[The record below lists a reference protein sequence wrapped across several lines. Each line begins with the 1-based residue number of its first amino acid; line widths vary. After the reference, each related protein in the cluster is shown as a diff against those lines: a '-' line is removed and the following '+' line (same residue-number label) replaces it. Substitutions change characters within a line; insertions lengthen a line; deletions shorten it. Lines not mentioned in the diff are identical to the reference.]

1 MRTTLNI
8 DDEVLRAAK
17 ALARQQRKTT
27 GAVLSELARSAM
39 TGADTTSSSE
49 SRVDCHGF
57 LPFPT
62 RGGIV
67 TDELIETLRERE
79 GV

>member
-8 DDEVLRAAK
+8 DDEVLQAAK

-27 GAVLSELARSAM
+27 GEVLSELARKAI
-39 TGADTTSSSE
+39 TGVQTEVGADNTSA
-49 SRVDCHGF
+49 CHGF
-57 LPFPT
+57 VPFPA

-67 TDELIETLRERE
+67 TDNLISKIIY
-79 GV
+79 